1 MNKTWI
7 VGASISICCL
17 LSIAVVVALL
27 KTHKQSPSTT
37 GSSSAGGGPLASA
50 FMGKQNTYFK
60 VVLEKPN
67 GIDVRAL
74 ALPKAYIDKFERE
87 GKGEI
92 VRALRTSKHYCYWA
106 FFMNGDFATIDI
118 VNDPSLV
125 NLSYGQLEE
134 TFSDAPRDG
143 TTWQMAGNL
152 RIGGGEYS
160 VRLLE
165 ADDATTGGRAGE
177 VELAVV
183 MDGKKVYYYYGS
195 LIEKDASGC
204 GGPRPEAAGTN
215 LTFAGVEYFQR
226 WSTDSQ
232 NEFTPAGQ
240 EDLDR
245 WADMVTIL
253 RYRNVAEDEGL
264 AATANAVLENYKVNG
279 AMVSKTNSVPQTKDR
294 PAEHFVA
301 VVFSRP
307 EFSEA
312 VFARFR
318 MAEGFGSSIIYS
330 HRIYGREIGEQMKAW
345 LQENSPRIEDEL
357 LSWQPI
363 NSLIAPKVNGGRVP
377 SVAGPSRLNLKREAG
392 PVTKEV
398 TSWPELTLTGVIG
411 AGSGGGCLI
420 NGQVISVGERIQG
433 VRIVEVKTGVVV
445 AEFQGERR
453 ELRMATHQ

>member
-1 MNKTWI
+1 VNKTWL
-7 VGASISICCL
+7 VGTSIGITCL
-17 LSIAVVVALL
+17 LSIAVVFALL
-27 KTHKQSPSTT
+27 KTHKQSPRTTESST
-37 GSSSAGGGPLASA
+37 AEGGPLASA

-67 GIDVRAL
+67 GIDVRSL

-118 VNDPSLV
+118 VNNPSLV

-134 TFSDAPRDG
+134 TFSVAPRDG
-143 TTWQMAGNL
+143 TTWQMARNL
-152 RIGGGEYS
+152 RIGDGEYS

-165 ADDATTGGRAGE
+165 ADDVTTGGKAGE
-177 VELAVV
+177 AELAVV

-195 LIEKDASGC
+195 LIQKDASGF
-204 GGPRPEAAGTN
+204 GGPRPDAAGTS
-215 LTFAGVEYFQR
+215 LTFAGAEYFHR
-226 WSTDSQ
+226 WSNDSQ

-245 WADMVTIL
+245 WTDMVTIL
-253 RYRNVAEDEGL
+253 RYRNVAEGEGL
-264 AATANAVLENYKVNG
+264 AATANAVLENYKANG
-279 AMVSKTNSVPQTKDR
+279 AMVLKTNSVPQTEDR

-301 VVFSRP
+301 AVFSRP

-318 MAEGFGSSIIYS
+318 MAEGFGSCIIYS
-330 HRIYGREIGEQMKAW
+330 HRKYGRKIDMSAW
-345 LQENSPRIEDEL
+345 LQKNDPLIEKELMSWEQIHSFSSPKHNEGQ
-357 LSWQPI
+357 LS
-363 NSLIAPKVNGGRVP
+363 AD
-377 SVAGPSRLNLKREAG
+377 
-392 PVTKEV
+392 KET
-398 TSWPELTLTGVIG
+398 TSWPAISLTGLIG

-420 NGQVISVGERIQG
+420 NGQVVSVGERFQG
-433 VRIVEVKTGVVV
+433 VRIVEVKTGAVV
-445 AEFQGERR
+445 AEFRGERR
-453 ELRMATHQ
+453 VLKMAARQ